1 MALAGCSS
9 DLARDTGGNV
19 LKVKNAPSQTPSPPE
34 GFSLPEEDN
43 GWVIVLTTSAGS
55 TGEGVG
61 KIVISSEGKV
71 TATALA
77 TGLQRPCDAE
87 LTKEELK
94 DVERFALSA
103 APEQWA
109 ESYIDPKHSHGA
121 SDDLSTEFRLYR
133 RKANVSESHVTRW
146 YESAAH
152 MTPED
157 LAALHE
163 AVMRVKGRVI
173 SNCRKG

>member
-9 DLARDTGGNV
+9 DLARDTGENV
-19 LKVKNAPSQTPSPPE
+19 LKVKNAPSQIASPPE

-43 GWVIVLTTSAGS
+43 GWLVVLTTSAGS

-61 KIVISSEGKV
+61 KVVISSDGKA

-87 LTKEELK
+87 LTNEELK
-94 DVERFALSA
+94 DVERAALSA
-103 APEQWA
+103 APERWA
-109 ESYIDPKHSHGA
+109 DNYTDPKHPHGA
-121 SDDLSTEFRLYR
+121 SDDLSTELRLYR
-133 RKANVSESHVTRW
+133 RQANVSESYMTKW

-152 MTPED
+152 MTLED

-163 AVMRVKGRVI
+163 AAMRVKGKVI
-173 SNCRKG
+173 SNCRKR